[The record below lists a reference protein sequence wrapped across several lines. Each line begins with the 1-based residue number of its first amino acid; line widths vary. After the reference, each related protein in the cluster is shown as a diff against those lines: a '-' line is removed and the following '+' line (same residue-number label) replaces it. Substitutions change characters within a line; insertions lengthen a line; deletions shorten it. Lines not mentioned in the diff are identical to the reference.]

1 MSQYVENDYTIAY
14 FHQGLK
20 DNSKPSTSFLWGS
33 YKELDR
39 TFKKNLKHLYV
50 VHPTTFF
57 KMVWFFF
64 RPLVSEKFRKKL
76 TYTSSLDELKESLGL
91 KHLVVPESVKEF
103 DQKLNNNRKALSKSA
118 SITSLSQLPKTTQFG
133 VTLKFI
139 NDNSPCLNYI
149 PPVMRLCVDYL
160 AMSDGKCIQLFS
172 LEFSNFSWLR
182 SFHFQKLS
190 QFLSLT
196 FFIFVLN

>member
-39 TFKKNLKHLYV
+39 TFKKNLKQLYV

-76 TYTSSLDELKESLGL
+76 IYTSSLDDLKESLGL
-91 KHLVVPESVKEF
+91 KHLIVPEGIKEF
-103 DQKLNNNRKALSKSA
+103 DQKVNSNRKTSSKNA
-118 SITSLSQLPKTTQFG
+118 SNTSLSQLPKTVQFG
-133 VTLKFI
+133 VSLKFI
-139 NDNSPCLNYI
+139 TDNSPCLNYI

-160 AMSDGKCIQLFS
+160 AMSDGMFK
-172 LEFSNFSWLR
+172 
-182 SFHFQKLS
+182 
-190 QFLSLT
+190 
-196 FFIFVLN
+196 